1 MEGSSVAQKCLRAE
15 EYAGKIV
22 DVAARAQLCEEL
34 KTLRAQSQGLET
46 SMIAAAKECRT
57 LHDQSVDEMYR
68 DIWEEQR
75 SDTVESLLPVDR
87 QKEAF
92 LSSLISKLKGV
103 SDEHKGSAN
112 NIVSIVGDNSASA
125 SSATP
130 MPVVVS
136 KHFSPPKSSPTGVS
150 RGRGGDK
157 VKKASPTATVWGND
171 TVLTS
176 GEGTEGRRH
185 LQFDE
190 SERTQPSALPPSEA
204 VIEASSSLTPVPKP
218 AAATGFTENMTST
231 LKRNRCGVSV
241 SDKSEDLMHGHDE
254 HNFSVSEGGY
264 EDTAGT
270 TGSKSSSSS
279 SSKQRRTSHDRRR
292 DTLHQSQPDI
302 GQTKELFCGPTQ
314 QY

>member
-34 KTLRAQSQGLET
+34 KTLRAQSVHLET

-75 SDTVESLLPVDR
+75 SDTIEDVDVPR

-112 NIVSIVGDNSASA
+112 NIVSIVGDNCASA

-241 SDKSEDLMHGHDE
+241 SDKSEDLMHDE
-254 HNFSVSEGGY
+254 HSVTGSEGGY

-270 TGSKSSSSS
+270 TGSKSSS